1 MALVFRRPVTAAL
14 VLAAACSPRAGP
26 ATSTTTVEAA
36 ATTTSLATTTTIDT
50 GDLGGVT
57 MVTVE
62 VDGAP
67 LRVAQVSTSDDRA
80 RGLSGV
86 DDLGELDGM
95 LFTWG
100 GETVTSAF
108 TMRDTLI
115 DLDIAFFD
123 AEGRFV
129 DGFAMV
135 RCEVSPCPSYAA
147 SGPYAYALETRAGR
161 LATLGPGS
169 VIVFP

>member
-1 MALVFRRPVTAAL
+1 MALVLRRPVTVAL
-14 VLAAACSPRAGP
+14 VLAAACSPGAGP
-26 ATSTTTVEAA
+26 ATSTTVEAA
-36 ATTTSLATTTTIDT
+36 ATTTSLATTTIDT

-67 LRVAQVSTSDDRA
+67 LRVAQASTSDDRA
-80 RGLSGV
+80 QGLSGV

-123 AEGRFV
+123 ADGRFV

-147 SGPYAYALETRAGR
+147 SGPYAYALETPAGS